1 MVELGNAMKG
11 FSGLTVL
18 TLVFL
23 VASVSVVLNN
33 RTVSRRSR
41 RVFICVLLAL
51 FCIAA
56 IDWFVVATSGQY
68 PELRVFQAVCMALTF
83 AVAPFLPVAI
93 ANAIF
98 PAKYV
103 RWMFILLVV
112 HAVFQIGSIFGGYVF
127 WIDENNVYHR
137 GPLYIVYM
145 AVYSVASLYLVIESV
160 RMGRAYQSS
169 IIAIVAVLAC
179 LVTGVL
185 IQVFDSTVRMT
196 WPAVAMTVIL
206 FFAYYSD
213 MVLRADAL
221 TKLLN
226 RRSYEEFIARPK
238 LPCVVMVIDVDD
250 FKHVND
256 TYGHAYGDECLST
269 IATCIRKTFGM
280 AAWCYRTGGD
290 EFAVMLTRRLD
301 EADAFAASLKD
312 AIARVRVEDERMP
325 SVSIGYAVANAACTD
340 FEAVIEAADKAMY
353 ESKRQEKLA
362 VQAK

>member
-1 MVELGNAMKG
+1 MVELGDAIKG
-11 FSGLTVL
+11 FTGLTAL
-18 TLVFL
+18 TLAFL
-23 VASVSVVLNN
+23 VASASVVLNN

-41 RVFICVLLAL
+41 RVFICVILAL

-56 IDWFVVATSGQY
+56 IDWFTVVTSGQY
-68 PELRVFQAVCMALTF
+68 PELRTLHAVLMALTF

-103 RWMFILLVV
+103 GWVFILLAV
-112 HAVFQIGSIFGGYVF
+112 HAAFQLGSIFGGYVF
-127 WIDENNVYHR
+127 WIDENNAYHR

-145 AVYSVASLYLVIESV
+145 VVYTVTALYLVIESV

-179 LVTGVL
+179 LLIGVI

-196 WPAVAMTVIL
+196 WPAVSMAVLL

-213 MVLRADAL
+213 MVLRADPL

-226 RRSYEEFIARPK
+226 RRGYEEFVARPK
-238 LPCVVMVIDVDD
+238 LPCVAMIIDVDD

-256 TYGHAYGDECLST
+256 TYGHAYGDECLT
-269 IATCIRKTFGM
+269 AIAACIRRAIGS
-280 AAWCYRTGGD
+280 AGLCYRTGGD
-290 EFAVMLTRRLD
+290 EFAVMLMRRID
-301 EADAFAASLKD
+301 EADAFAAAVKN
-312 AIARVRVEDERMP
+312 AIARVHEEDGRMP
-325 SVSIGYAVANAACTD
+325 SVSIGYVTAGATCTD

-353 ESKRQEKLA
+353 ESKRQEKL
-362 VQAK
+362 VDQAK